1 MDLISSLFSGMLAK
15 VAPIILVLLAFSMAA
30 NYLQEARNDKLSA
43 ENKLIKERLGDVI
56 AENQA
61 LSALVEKRKQERDM
75 NQHLVD
81 QLNQDNHKLQ
91 QQASQTQTQVRTVI
105 QHEECS
111 HTTIPDAAIERM
123 REQYQ
128 SGDSVQNNRAE
139 TASKSD

>member
-15 VAPIILVLLAFSMAA
+15 VAPIILILLALSMAA
-30 NYLQEARNDKLSA
+30 NYLQADRLDKLSV
-43 ENKLIKERLGDVI
+43 ENQLIKQRLGDVI

-61 LSALVEKRKQERDM
+61 LSALVERRKQERDM

-81 QLNQDNHKLQ
+81 QLNQDNHKLL

-105 QHEECS
+105 QYEQCS
-111 HTTIPDAAIERM
+111 HTAIPDDAIERM

-128 SGDSVQNNRAE
+128 SSDSVQNDRAQ
-139 TASKSD
+139 TTTQSD

>member
-15 VAPIILVLLAFSMAA
+15 VSPILLVLLAFSMAA

-43 ENKLIKERLGDVI
+43 ENKLIKEHLGNVV

-61 LSALVEKRKQERDM
+61 LSALVEKQVQERDI
-75 NQHLVD
+75 NQNLVD
-81 QLNQDNHKLQ
+81 QLNQANHKLK
-91 QQASQTQTQVRTVI
+91 QQALDTQTQVRTVI
-105 QHEECS
+105 QYEECS
-111 HTTIPDAAIERM
+111 HTAIPDAAIERM

-128 SGDSVQNNRAE
+128 SSDSIQNDRAQ

>member
-15 VAPIILVLLAFSMAA
+15 VAPVILILLALSMVA
-30 NYLQEARNDKLSA
+30 NYLQAERNDKLSV
-43 ENKLIKERLGDVI
+43 ENKLIKERLGDVV

-91 QQASQTQTQVRTVI
+91 QQASQTQTQVTTVI
-105 QHEECS
+105 QHEPCYD
-111 HTTIPDAAIERM
+111 TAIPDAATERM

-128 SGDSVQNNRAE
+128 NSDSVQNDRAQ
-139 TASKSD
+139 TATQSH